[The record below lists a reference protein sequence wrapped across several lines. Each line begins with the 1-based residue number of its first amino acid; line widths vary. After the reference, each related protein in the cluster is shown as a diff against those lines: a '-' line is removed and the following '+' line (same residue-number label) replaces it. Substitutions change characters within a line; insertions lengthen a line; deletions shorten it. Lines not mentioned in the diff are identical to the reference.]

1 MAGDAL
7 ATMKCPMCQKPGA
20 QVKKIKNSRMLY
32 VHCKCGCHRSSA
44 PEFQE
49 KLAAAVSGIPETVS
63 EIIPEISDG
72 DPGHWKPTIATQTTK
87 TLEISET
94 NNQPATGTETA
105 PTSKSLKKIAGFTL
119 FALGAVGFALKAL
132 R

>member
-7 ATMKCPMCQKPGA
+7 ATMNCPMCQKPGA

-63 EIIPEISDG
+63 ENIPEISEGEDG
-72 DPGHWKPTIATQTTK
+72 DWKPTIATQTAK
-87 TLEISET
+87 TLEIPET
-94 NNQPATGTETA
+94 NQPQPQNAAAA
-105 PTSKSLKKIAGFTL
+105 PTSKSLKKVAGFTL
-119 FALGAVGFALKAL
+119 FALGAIGFAMKAL